1 MPSLFL
7 FEPVG
12 VRERSN
18 WRWIRQVAEL
28 LRLKQ
33 SLPAECSRGCPS
45 GTMRLS
51 PPERGL
57 SRRRT
62 FLSSLVAAPSGEL
75 APSPQRLVALSF
87 QSVTHRYGPRIAL
100 DRLDLDVLQG
110 EVLALLGPN
119 GAGKSTT
126 ISALL
131 GLVRPQEGHIE
142 VLGRD
147 PRQSVA
153 DGRVGAML
161 QSGSGIGLPPGVR
174 VDEALGLVRRLYPR
188 PAALDHIVERADIGA
203 LLRRRTDRLSGGQ
216 AQRVRFAIAIAGD
229 PEVVFLDEP
238 TSAMDVESR
247 QGFWRMMRD
256 FGNEGRTVLFATHHL
271 AEADEIADR
280 VVVLNHGRVV
290 ADGPGATLKAAVATR
305 RLRFVTDLPD
315 RAELSELEG
324 VTEVDV
330 CGTGVSIDSL
340 DADATIRDLVGRGV
354 RFRDL
359 EVTGAGLEQA
369 FVALTG
375 CGTPKATLPDVPAK
389 AATSTAGLVQG
400 DR

>member
-1 MPSLFL
+1 
-7 FEPVG
+7 
-12 VRERSN
+12 
-18 WRWIRQVAEL
+18 
-28 LRLKQ
+28 
-33 SLPAECSRGCPS
+33 
-45 GTMRLS
+45 
-51 PPERGL
+51 
-57 SRRRT
+57 
-62 FLSSLVAAPSGEL
+62 LSSLAAALPVVDVL
-75 APSPQRLVALSF
+75 PQTRPVALSF
-87 QSVTHRYGPRIAL
+87 RGVTHRYGPRIAL
-100 DRLDLDVLQG
+100 DHLDLKVPQG

-131 GLVRPQEGHIE
+131 GLVRPQEGRVE
-142 VLGRD
+142 VLGSD

-161 QSGSGIGLPPGVR
+161 QSGAGIGLPPGVR
-174 VDEALGLVRRLYPR
+174 VDDALGLVRRLYPR
-188 PAALDHIVERADIGA
+188 PAPRDQIVERADIGA

-238 TSAMDVESR
+238 TSAMDVEAR

-280 VVVLNHGRVV
+280 VIVLNHGKVV

-324 VTEVDV
+324 VTEVHV

-340 DADATIRDLVGRGV
+340 DADATIRDLVGRRV
-354 RFRDL
+354 PFRDL

-375 CGTPKATLPDVPAK
+375 CGAAK
-389 AATSTAGLVQG
+389 AHPAVIHATAASTGGVG
-400 DR
+400 RSDR